1 MGQLVQTAFGKGIVR
16 ELRND
21 GRVLVDVKARALLLH
36 GDELTVLAAGSQ
48 SSIGSQIGQDPSLRP
63 ESEPQ
68 VVRDIDFHGLTVA
81 EALERIEQALN
92 DAFMANTARLRLIH
106 GRSGG
111 RIRAALHDRLRQ
123 IAAVRRFHL
132 DPRNPGV
139 TIVEL

>member
-1 MGQLVQTAFGKGIVR
+1 MGQLVQTPFGKGIVR
-16 ELRND
+16 EFRND
-21 GRVLVDVKARALLLH
+21 GRVLVDVKARALLLR

-48 SSIGSQIGQDPSLRP
+48 PSIGSRIGHDSSLRP

-68 VVRDIDFHGLTVA
+68 MVRDIDFHGLTVA
-81 EALERIEQALN
+81 EALERFEQALN

-111 RIRAALHDRLRQ
+111 RIRAALHDHLRQ

>member
-1 MGQLVQTAFGKGIVR
+1 M
-16 ELRND
+16 
-21 GRVLVDVKARALLLH
+21 
-36 GDELTVLAAGSQ
+36 
-48 SSIGSQIGQDPSLRP
+48 
-63 ESEPQ
+63 
-68 VVRDIDFHGLTVA
+68 VRDIDFHGLTVA